1 MSAKLDEN
9 KVAVN
14 MRIRTKWERMLA
26 SLYFGNAI
34 LVIDCD
40 PDEFSCGLDD

>member
-1 MSAKLDEN
+1 MQVYS
-9 KVAVN
+9 
-14 MRIRTKWERMLA
+14 KWERMLA

-40 PDEFSCGLDD
+40 PDDLSYGLYD